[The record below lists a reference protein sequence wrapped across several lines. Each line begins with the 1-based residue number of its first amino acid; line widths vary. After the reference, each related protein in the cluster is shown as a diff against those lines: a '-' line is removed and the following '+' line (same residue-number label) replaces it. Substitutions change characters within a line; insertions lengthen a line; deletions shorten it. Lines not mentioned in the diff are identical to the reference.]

1 MVRERSSKGRKIVED
16 IPNRDRLAV
25 VQQLAEASHETF
37 LCRSQ
42 IPSPTPSRSLYQVNV
57 ALELQ
62 P

>member
-1 MVRERSSKGRKIVED
+1 MKD
-16 IPNRDRLAV
+16 IPNKDRLAV
-25 VQQLAEASHETF
+25 VQQLAEVSHETF

-42 IPSPTPSRSLYQVNV
+42 IPSPTPSPSLYQVNV